1 MVCND
6 QYIGALSNNIMETEN
21 CQLLIGSCTYLDPK
35 YTYVTEPN
43 CVLFNFAIANINLHS
58 KYQAPANMKE
68 CTCLQ
73 FMLVHC
79 WLASSSNN
87 LQLLQYK
94 LEDARV
100 ISGAQ
105 RLHLARLSLVAKIV
119 HRTFSLPGSNDK
131 STCFY
136 CLHADNVKK

>member
-1 MVCND
+1 
-6 QYIGALSNNIMETEN
+6 
-21 CQLLIGSCTYLDPK
+21 
-35 YTYVTEPN
+35 
-43 CVLFNFAIANINLHS
+43 
-58 KYQAPANMKE
+58 MKE
-68 CTCLQ
+68 YTCLQ
-73 FMLVHC
+73 FKLVHC
-79 WLASSSNN
+79 QLASATLQSSNN

-136 CLHADNVKK
+136 CPHADSVEK